1 METDKPSGVKAVETA
16 GRILVVLAHAQE
28 PVALR
33 ELAKG
38 GGMSPGKVHRYL
50 ASFVASGLAS
60 QDPGTRRYS
69 LGPLALRLGL
79 AALNTH
85 QPLREAIQL
94 QRELRDR
101 FDETFVL
108 SVWGGQGPTIVHVEE
123 SSQPIVMTM
132 RIGATLPMLATAS
145 GVVFAAHLP
154 RHFTESLLKS
164 APKSGAGTNVIARDP
179 ASIKRLIKEIREQG
193 YAYNPGHLMH
203 GVSALAFPLVD
214 AVGTL
219 VAVLAVM
226 GREERINPRDGAQMI
241 AYLKDA
247 TRGFNH

>member
-1 METDKPSGVKAVETA
+1 MNTDKPSGVKAVETA
-16 GRILVVLAHAQE
+16 GRILGVLATAQE

-50 ASFVASGLAS
+50 ASLVASGLAS
-60 QDPGTRRYS
+60 QDSGSRRYS
-69 LGPLALRLGL
+69 LGPLAMRLGL
-79 AALNTH
+79 AALNNH

-145 GVVFAAHLP
+145 GMVFAAHLP
-154 RHFTESLLKS
+154 RYFTESLLKVAMKS
-164 APKSGAGTNVIARDP
+164 ATEVNAVARDS
-179 ASIKRLIKEIREQG
+179 ASVKRLIKEIHKQG
-193 YAYNPGHLMH
+193 YAYNQGHLMN
-203 GVSALAFPLVD
+203 GVGAIAFPLID

-226 GREERINPRDGAQMI
+226 GQQERINPRDGAQMI
-241 AYLKDA
+241 AYLKHA
-247 TRGFNH
+247 TRGFSH